1 VQLDDPGRGPL
12 PLAETAKTMDQFL
25 CCNCRRE
32 SVTPSPTPAPP
43 MVSERRGMPDNSIS
57 NPARAK
63 FAGVGIVFQGVRGEA
78 LVVQSLTPGG
88 PAELSGRVEVG
99 DVLFTINEA
108 KVADMDDSEF
118 LFPVESIRIGNIC
131 LLCCMLLHHRSNSP
145 YTNYSH
151 LALLKCCVFSCR
163 RIGAFPPWTDRKQS
177 DAWLSAW
184 LESSDE
190 YRTYSS
196 MASSARPSCK

>member
-1 VQLDDPGRGPL
+1 
-12 PLAETAKTMDQFL
+12 
-25 CCNCRRE
+25 
-32 SVTPSPTPAPP
+32 
-43 MVSERRGMPDNSIS
+43 MPDHSIS

-118 LFPVESIRIGNIC
+118 LFLDESNHIWNTRN
-131 LLCCMLLHHRSNSP
+131 LCFVTPH
-145 YTNYSH
+145 T
-151 LALLKCCVFSCR
+151 FSST
-163 RIGAFPPWTDRKQS
+163 PPT
-177 DAWLSAW
+177 
-184 LESSDE
+184 
-190 YRTYSS
+190 
-196 MASSARPSCK
+196 

>member
-1 VQLDDPGRGPL
+1 MPPVRPRPSRK
-12 PLAETAKTMDQFL
+12 ETAKSEMDPFL

-43 MVSERRGMPDNSIS
+43 MITERRGMPDNSIS

-108 KVADMDDSEF
+108 KVADMDDSKYI
-118 LFPVESIRIGNIC
+118 IRDE
-131 LLCCMLLHHRSNSP
+131 
-145 YTNYSH
+145 TNH
-151 LALLKCCVFSCR
+151 
-163 RIGAFPPWTDRKQS
+163 I
-177 DAWLSAW
+177 
-184 LESSDE
+184 LEH
-190 YRTYSS
+190 
-196 MASSARPSCK
+196 

>member
-1 VQLDDPGRGPL
+1 MI
-12 PLAETAKTMDQFL
+12 T
-25 CCNCRRE
+25 
-32 SVTPSPTPAPP
+32 
-43 MVSERRGMPDNSIS
+43 ERRGMPDNSIS

-118 LFPVESIRIGNIC
+118 PFLDEIGSFENYV
-131 LLCCMLLHHRSNSP
+131 SNSP
-145 YTNYSH
+145 H
-151 LALLKCCVFSCR
+151 VHVL
-163 RIGAFPPWTDRKQS
+163 
-177 DAWLSAW
+177 
-184 LESSDE
+184 
-190 YRTYSS
+190 
-196 MASSARPSCK
+196 

>member
-1 VQLDDPGRGPL
+1 
-12 PLAETAKTMDQFL
+12 
-25 CCNCRRE
+25 
-32 SVTPSPTPAPP
+32 
-43 MVSERRGMPDNSIS
+43 MPDNSIS

-118 LFPVESIRIGNIC
+118 PFLDEIGSLENYV
-131 LLCCMLLHHRSNSP
+131 SNSP
-145 YTNYSH
+145 HVHVFKLH
-151 LALLKCCVFSCR
+151 LNAFSVSRR
-163 RIGAFPPWTDRKQS
+163 RIGAFTTWTNRQQS

-184 LESSDE
+184 LESSNE

-196 MASSARPSCK
+196 MASSARPHCKWD